1 MIADQCFTK
10 EWVIRK
16 RGEMGRVDPA
26 LLEKSI
32 HALALLCALGESCVP
47 FVFKGGTSMI
57 LLLKEFH
64 RLSIDIDIVTDMPRT
79 EYEPNLADI
88 GNKSPFLG
96 YERDDRGERGLP
108 HRTHFKFFYNSAI
121 SNRRYYVLHDIL
133 AQKDL
138 YSKI

>member
-1 MIADQCFTK
+1 MITDQCFTK
-10 EWVIRK
+10 ESVTRK

-26 LLEKSI
+26 LLEKCI

-64 RLSIDIDIVTDMPRT
+64 RLSIDIDIVTDMLRT

-96 YERDDRGERGLP
+96 YEPDDRGEKRKI
-108 HRTHFKFFYNSAI
+108 FI
-121 SNRRYYVLHDIL
+121 RR
-133 AQKDL
+133 
-138 YSKI
+138 